1 MIPLGTALP
10 KKKKKKKAQASQHT
24 LRKES
29 LVVTNSYHTVTER
42 MKAVIIFKSSG
53 TMQVHPFQSKERQN
67 DQSYLKNGA
76 KEIRPYLYHEDNWF
90 SGPAIS
96 QSVQPDPKKLNSIIP

>member
-1 MIPLGTALP
+1 MIPLGTALL
-10 KKKKKKKAQASQHT
+10 KKKKKKVQAS
-24 LRKES
+24 RKES

-67 DQSYLKNGA
+67 DQSYLKNGS
-76 KEIRPYLYHEDNWF
+76 KEIRPYLYLYHEDNWF

-96 QSVQPDPKKLNSIIP
+96 HI